1 MKRFLYLFAAAAALA
16 PAQANLSTDPDLHIL
31 PLQGNIYMLV
41 GAGANITMSVGPD
54 GIILVDAGRAEMAD
68 RVLKTALDLATRVA
82 ASPIPNRCLGLGC
95 PKAPYGW
102 SSPELNAII
111 SSPPRPKPIRY
122 IINTSMDADH
132 TGGNARLA
140 QLPADSKI
148 LGVTFPPVGVAPSA
162 NVIAHENVL
171 IRMSEPAATKEK
183 NDTAV
188 PPEQWPTITYHVR
201 NYKLSEFFNG
211 EGVQVFH
218 IDNAHTDG
226 DSIVYFRYSDVI
238 AAGDILNTTS
248 YPVFD
253 IDKGGSIDGILNGLN
268 FMLDLAIPEFRA
280 QGGTLIVSGHGRVM
294 DTGDLTNYRNMVAIV
309 RDRIQDL
316 IRKGRTLEQIK
327 AARPTLDYD
336 GIYGSAT
343 GSWTTE
349 KFIEAVYRS
358 LTQKK

>member
-1 MKRFLYLFAAAAALA
+1 MNRFLYVLAAAAALA
-16 PAQANLSTDPDLHIL
+16 SAQPNLSTDPDFFIL
-31 PLQGNIYMLV
+31 PLQGNIYMLA
-41 GAGANITMSVGPD
+41 GAGGHITMSVGPD
-54 GIILVDAGRAEMAD
+54 GVLLVDSGRAEMAG
-68 RVLKTALDLATRVA
+68 RVLKTVLDLATRVT
-82 ASPIPNRCLGLGC
+82 ASPAPNRCLGLGC
-95 PKAPYGW
+95 PKAPFGW

-122 IINTSMDADH
+122 IINTSMDPDH

-140 QLPADSKI
+140 ELPADSKI

-171 IRMSEPAATKEK
+171 IRMSEPKGNT
-183 NDTAV
+183 TAV
-188 PPEQWPTITYHVR
+188 PSEQWPTITYHVR

-238 AAGDILNTTS
+238 AAGDLLNTTS

-253 IDKGGSIDGILNGLN
+253 VDRGGSIDGILNGLN

-280 QGGTLIVSGHGRVM
+280 QGGTLIVPGHGRVM

-316 IRKGRTLEQIK
+316 IRKGRTLEQIQ

-336 GIYGSAT
+336 GIYGSTA
-343 GSWTTE
+343 GPWTTE